1 MARTEPDPGPEEAKM
16 IFDRWL
22 KTRENWIVAVL
33 AVLLF
38 GILDLLVVLG
48 YGFALDLLV
57 LLTGLLAGMLLAYL
71 ISSPFRESFVRR
83 FGAWKGVVAIAIG
96 LVSVLA
102 IALTGSYMIGGPAA
116 LSEEYGSPGAFVFGI
131 ALGFGS
137 QLRRSLSPPPST
149 SPEEEQEAS
158 KADVRLM
165 LVVVGT
171 VAGLFALAFTAFVL
185 FEYVAAPLIRY
196 LAQ

>member
-1 MARTEPDPGPEEAKM
+1 M

-33 AVLLF
+33 AVLSF

-48 YGFALDLLV
+48 YGYAFDVLV
-57 LLTGLLAGMLLAYL
+57 LLIGFLAGMFLAHL
-71 ISSPFRESFVRR
+71 ISSPLSESFVRR
-83 FGAWKGVVAIAIG
+83 FGAWKRIVATAVG

-102 IALTGSYMIGGPAA
+102 IALIGSYMIGSPVL
-116 LSEEYGSPGAFVFGI
+116 LSEEYGPPGAFVFGI

-137 QLRRSLSPPPST
+137 QLRRSLSPPYPT
-149 SPEEEQEAS
+149 TPEEDQEAN
-158 KADVRLM
+158 KADLRLM
-165 LVVVGT
+165 FVVAGT
-171 VAGLFALAFTAFVL
+171 VAGLFALAFAAYVL

-196 LAQ
+196 FAQ